1 MLMDSL
7 TQSIKK
13 MKQMDMV
20 ENAALDAKKK
30 EKNDADY
37 RIVVEDFSN
46 TVGKLSQAVE
56 TIGYTITCDT
66 AQSLEECIDKLDEAV
81 SAGIVDADILTAV
94 RQQIS
99 RKVNPN
105 LAREWKAFHQKK
117 TKSCLSKLDTLGNL
131 AGSPDM
137 IASIRENI
145 SGSGEWAGLSL
156 CDDGTRTRLSL
167 LKKAIDRI
175 DELEKDLN
183 LSDEIKAFIV
193 KVTNRRAKIT
203 DITPAIIEWIQKES
217 LDDKF
222 VINFRS

>member
-20 ENAALDAKKK
+20 ENAALDAEKKA
-30 EKNDADY
+30 KNDTDY
-37 RIVVEDFSN
+37 RTVVEDFFN
-46 TVGKLSQAVE
+46 TVNKLHQAVE
-56 TIGYTITCDT
+56 TMDYTITCDT
-66 AQSLEECIDKLDEAV
+66 VQSLEECMNKLNEAV
-81 SAGIVDADILTAV
+81 AAGIVDADILTAA

-105 LAREWKAFHQKK
+105 LAKEWKAFHQNK
-117 TKSCLSKLDTLGNL
+117 TKNSFSKLDTLGNL

-137 IASIRENI
+137 IASIRANI
-145 SGSGEWAGLSL
+145 FGGSEWASLSL
-156 CDDGTRTRLSL
+156 CDDGAHTRLSL
-167 LKKAIDRI
+167 LKAAIDKI

-193 KVTNRRAKIT
+193 KVTSRRARIT
-203 DITPAIIEWIQKES
+203 DISPVIIEWIQKEN
-217 LDDKF
+217 LDEKF
-222 VINFRS
+222 VINFKS

>member
-13 MKQMDMV
+13 MKQMDKV
-20 ENAALDAKKK
+20 ENAALDAEKKA
-30 EKNDADY
+30 KNDADY
-37 RIVVEDFSN
+37 RTVVEDFFN
-46 TVGKLSQAVE
+46 TVSKLRQAIE
-56 TIGYTITCDT
+56 TMDYTITYDT
-66 AQSLEECIDKLDEAV
+66 AQSLEECTDKLDEAV
-81 SAGIVDADILTAV
+81 AAGIVDADILTAA

-117 TKSCLSKLDTLGNL
+117 TKNSLSKLDTLGNL

-145 SGSGEWAGLSL
+145 SGGGEWAGLSL
-156 CDDGTRTRLSL
+156 CDDGAHTRLSL
-167 LKKAIDRI
+167 LKTAIDKT

-193 KVTNRRAKIT
+193 KVTNRRARIT
-203 DITPAIIEWIQKES
+203 DISPAIIAWIQNES
-217 LDDKF
+217 LEDKF
-222 VINFRS
+222 VINFKS